1 MIEIYKKLLND
12 DKKIWTSMIA
22 VITKVEWNVD
32 YNDMRDWIKTMEN
45 WKDGLRKEFIKHYG
59 EDATPTVMSI
69 SYDLTREKRKETI
82 RGTPQNNLMVEEL
95 WNVY

>member
-1 MIEIYKKLLND
+1 MIKVYQKLLND

-32 YNDMRDWIKTMEN
+32 YDDMRDWIKAMEK
-45 WKDGLRKEFIKHYG
+45 WKDGFRTELIKHYG

-69 SYDLTREKRKETI
+69 SYDLTR
-82 RGTPQNNLMVEEL
+82 
-95 WNVY
+95 